1 MKNLKWQVLLLAV
14 VPLMFSWTSGGI
26 KSVVDPQSAAPGTYQ
41 IIQDVKMR
49 EIFTVEVMDSLR
61 VVFESMRN
69 DSLEVIHAVSPY
81 TKARIPSRQTIE
93 SSDFIPLSEYEYI
106 EE

>member
-1 MKNLKWQVLLLAV
+1 
-14 VPLMFSWTSGGI
+14 MFGWTSNGI
-26 KSVVDPQSAAPGTYQ
+26 KSSVVDPQRAAPGTYQ
-41 IIQDVKMR
+41 IIQNVKMR
-49 EIFTVEVMDSLR
+49 EIFTVEAMDSLR
-61 VVFESMRN
+61 VVFEAMRN
-69 DSLEVIHAVSPY
+69 DSLEIIHTITPH

>member
-1 MKNLKWQVLLLAV
+1 
-14 VPLMFSWTSGGI
+14 MFGWTSSGI
-26 KSVVDPQSAAPGTYQ
+26 TSVVAPLPAAPGTYQ

-49 EIFTVEVMDSLR
+49 EIFTVETMDSLR

-69 DSLEVIHAVSPY
+69 DSIEIIHSVTPY

>member
-1 MKNLKWQVLLLAV
+1 M
-14 VPLMFSWTSGGI
+14 
-26 KSVVDPQSAAPGTYQ
+26 VDPQPAAPGTYQ